1 MLSVQLPLL
10 ARNEGV
16 QFLWTQA
23 SGFHANEEV
32 WQLDDVVVLY
42 INEINSPL
50 LSTFSGI
57 EQSSSVMYYSGGSIE
72 VCNSINFMLLYV
84 ASYIILSRLQGNQ
97 THK

>member
-1 MLSVQLPLL
+1 MLTVQLPLL

-23 SGFHANEEV
+23 SGFHTNEEI

-42 INEINSPL
+42 SNKINSPL

-57 EQSSSVMYYSGGSIE
+57 EPSSSVIFYSGGGIE
-72 VCNSINFMLLYV
+72 VCN
-84 ASYIILSRLQGNQ
+84 
-97 THK
+97 